1 MPNIKIQ
8 FTSEFNAIK
17 QGEIREFSKDICK
30 IFVDELKIANYYEE
44 EVVVKEKA
52 KKVNKTDKKEE

>member
-1 MPNIKIQ
+1 MPNIKVQ

-17 QGEIREFSKDICK
+17 KGEIREFSKDICK

-44 EVVVKEKA
+44 EVVKQKA